1 MNLFW
6 LDTDPVLAAQAHQDI
21 HVGKMLL
28 EAVQL
33 LCTAFPQ
40 PATFWLSWY
49 RPVWQFAA
57 AGHGAQVQTQDVG
70 LAVYKYLGGE

>member
-33 LCTAFPQ
+33 LCTAFEAPQ
-40 PATFWLSWY
+40 RGCLVGWLTRDGWRIVKPSE
-49 RPVWQFAA
+49 RQ
-57 AGHGAQVQTQDVG
+57 
-70 LAVYKYLGGE
+70 KR